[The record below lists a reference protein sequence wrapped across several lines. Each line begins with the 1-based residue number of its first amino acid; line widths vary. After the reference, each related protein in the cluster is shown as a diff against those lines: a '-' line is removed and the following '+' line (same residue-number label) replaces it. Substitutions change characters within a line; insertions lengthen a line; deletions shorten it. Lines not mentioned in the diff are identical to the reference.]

1 MHQPVEMTSGF
12 LNLLAHV
19 IIAIKVED
27 VGDKVKSILIVLDV
41 GVEAGEIEAVGQV
54 VFVNL
59 AEILVA
65 AGGDKLEHRRKVSVL
80 NRTIL
85 QYQAKSREE

>member
-1 MHQPVEMTSGF
+1 MNQPVEMTSGF

-19 IIAIKVED
+19 VIAIEVED
-27 VGDKVKSILIVLDV
+27 VGDKVESILIVLDV
-41 GVEAGEIEAVGQV
+41 GVETSEIEAVGQV

-65 AGGDKLEHRRKVSVL
+65 AGGDELDHRRKVSV
-80 NRTIL
+80 
-85 QYQAKSREE
+85 

>member
-1 MHQPVEMTSGF
+1 MTSGF

-19 IIAIKVED
+19 VIAIKVED
-27 VGDKVKSILIVLDV
+27 VGDKVESILIVLDI
-41 GVEAGEIEAVGQV
+41 GIEAGEIEAIGQV

-65 AGGDKLEHRRKVSVL
+65 AGGDELGCRRKVSVL
-80 NRTIL
+80 DWAMI
-85 QYQAKSREE
+85 QQQANSRGE

>member
-1 MHQPVEMTSGF
+1 MTSGF

>member
-65 AGGDKLEHRRKVSVL
+65 AGGDELEPRRKVSVL
-80 NRTIL
+80 NRAII
-85 QYQAKSREE
+85 Q

>member
-1 MHQPVEMTSGF
+1 MHQPVEMTSRF
-12 LNLLAHV
+12 LYLLAHV

-27 VGDKVKSILIVLDV
+27 VGDKVESILVVLDV
-41 GVEAGEIEAVGQV
+41 GVEAGEVEAIGQI

-65 AGGDKLEHRRKVSVL
+65 AGRDELDRKREVLVHDGAVKLRKVSF
-80 NRTIL
+80 R
-85 QYQAKSREE
+85 